1 MGLLNV
7 VLDLHAPLDDI
18 VHLDVLQALDQVLN
32 LHSSLVR
39 LLVVQAVD
47 LVGDALEPS
56 RIGLVGLSL
65 VPVSITCEVLRDFVD
80 ELIARF
86 PVLVP
91 NLGLLLHQ
99 LTKHCFK
106 LVLELGQ
113 AQQELDKEGLV
124 VGLLDGLPV
133 G

>member
-56 RIGLVGLSL
+56 RI
-65 VPVSITCEVLRDFVD
+65 
-80 ELIARF
+80 
-86 PVLVP
+86 
-91 NLGLLLHQ
+91 
-99 LTKHCFK
+99 
-106 LVLELGQ
+106 
-113 AQQELDKEGLV
+113 
-124 VGLLDGLPV
+124 
-133 G
+133 